1 MKKTLIIIFS
11 LILLIFFSS
20 EILLRSYLSIKHIK
34 NPHISYWGKTW
45 YRFDHLKF
53 SKFDENLISVLT
65 EASYKNVD
73 IPRWK
78 KNSNITINKN
88 GFRENKN
95 PITEYK
101 NKKKFLVTGDSFA
114 FGEQVSDNET
124 WPSCLE
130 RKTKL
135 KVNNGSHPGYSTG
148 QSLRK
153 ALIESNKE
161 KYDYFIWS
169 IFFDDFRRDVNN
181 KFIIKKNN
189 ELYFNKFKEIDK
201 TKSQINKK
209 KIYHYLKEFSFVT
222 YIFDRKIMKKF
233 NETQKQIKFEPVLG
247 DRTNYTKEEQIKFL
261 INEFL
266 KIQIDKKY
274 ILLQYSDQSE
284 NSKKSTRDKHNRISK
299 KYFKSL
305 IDISLKNNIQILD
318 TKTIFTNMSEKD
330 KRLAWFDHH
339 TGYGNLKVCDFIV
352 EKLNF

>member
-247 DRTNYTKEEQIKFL
+247 DRINYTKEEQIKFL

-284 NSKKSTRDKHNRISK
+284 NSKKSTRDRHNEISK

-305 IDISLKNNIQILD
+305 IDIS
-318 TKTIFTNMSEKD
+318 
-330 KRLAWFDHH
+330 FD
-339 TGYGNLKVCDFIV
+339 L
-352 EKLNF
+352 L